1 MPALPLAVPT
11 LPTLLTAGGDV
22 PAWLWN
28 GAFWGDLFSL
38 DTTPLVEKVV
48 RTVLVYALILLV
60 VRLAGKRT
68 LAQWNSFDLVVVL
81 LLSNVVQNAV
91 IGPDTSFLGGAVGA
105 VVLVAFNSA
114 MDRLGFLNA
123 RTERLLEGSPT
134 TLVRDGRYD
143 EATLRRLGLR
153 RHELAR
159 ALHLQGA
166 DRIEQVELARL
177 EPGGTFT
184 VRLKAEAQ
192 SATVEDLRR
201 AVTELQ
207 RHLDAR
213 LDALAAGA
221 VGRSS
226 TDRPPSAP
234 TAG

>member
-1 MPALPLAVPT
+1 MPALPLTAPALLT
-11 LPTLLTAGGDV
+11 LPPTGSDV
-22 PAWLWN
+22 PGWLWS
-28 GAFWGDLFSL
+28 GDFWSNLFSL

-48 RTVLVYALILLV
+48 RTVLVYALILVV

-91 IGPDTSFLGGAVGA
+91 IGPDTSFLGGAIGA

-123 RTERLLEGSPT
+123 RTERLLEGTAT
-134 TLVRDGRYD
+134 TLVHDGRYD

-166 DRIEQVELARL
+166 DRIDQVEVARL

-201 AVTELQ
+201 AVADLQ
-207 RHLDAR
+207 AHLDAR
-213 LDALAAGA
+213 LDALGA
-221 VGRSS
+221 PPVDGAP
-226 TDRPPSAP
+226 DRP
-234 TAG
+234 

>member
-1 MPALPLAVPT
+1 MPALLAAA
-11 LPTLLTAGGDV
+11 PTLLVTGSDV
-22 PAWLWN
+22 PGWLWN
-28 GAFWGDLFSL
+28 GDLWGNLFSL

-48 RTVLVYALILLV
+48 RTVLVYALILVV

-143 EATLRRLGLR
+143 ETTLRRLGLR

-166 DRIEQVELARL
+166 DRVEQVEVARL

-184 VRLKAEAQ
+184 VRLRAESQ

-201 AVTELQ
+201 AVADLQ

-213 LDALAAGA
+213 LDALDALGAGTP
-221 VGRSS
+221 GGSS
-226 TDRPPSAP
+226 QDGAPDRLL
-234 TAG
+234 G